1 MLSIFCDI
9 TNTLC
14 QAILFVWVTHNIAK
28 KENKISKVKSLA
40 LMTLI
45 FAEVVTFTYSG
56 TSIPFANFMMVVII
70 LLLILIF
77 YRKSILDGFVGFGLG
92 YGIIAMLAYFLITL
106 YQKKIMNLSMPMSE
120 DVKILLFIYAPAWII
135 YIVLY
140 KLRTHIF
147 GAAVFLKN
155 LKHSIVFVVLIDF
168 ALIILDTVRIDWS
181 VESMEVTFKFFIYL
195 LAFITFTFATIYFAK
210 VNNKSKEVE
219 MLNLA
224 LNDKITELRKIKHDY
239 GSEISTLYGL
249 YQLQRFDRVGEILK
263 GIVEKYQ
270 TVTPMINAN
279 TETNPVV
286 ASVLQFASS
295 AGINVISID
304 NADYSN
310 ISITDG
316 ELLKLL
322 SNIVRNSVDALK
334 GVENPT
340 IKFKSYNT
348 YEGLIITIA
357 NNGPEI
363 PKEIRNKIFQTGFTT
378 KQNNDKDRGYGLSIV
393 SDIIDKCDGKIIVQS
408 NDSWTQFKIEVP
420 QTAC

>member
-28 KENKISKVKSLA
+28 KENRISKVKSLA

-106 YQKKIMNLSMPMSE
+106 YQKKIMNLNMAMAE

-155 LKHSIVFVVLIDF
+155 LKHSIIFVVLIDF

-348 YEGLIITIA
+348 YEGVIITIA

-393 SDIIDKCDGKIIVQS
+393 SDIIHKCDGKIIVQS
-408 NDSWTQFKIEVP
+408 NDSWTQFKLEVP
-420 QTAC
+420 QAAC

>member
-14 QAILFVWVTHNIAK
+14 QAILFVWVTHNIVK
-28 KENKISKVKSLA
+28 KENRISKVKSLA

-70 LLLILIF
+70 LLLILVF

-106 YQKKIMNLSMPMSE
+106 YQKKIMNLNMAMTE

-286 ASVLQFASS
+286 ASVLQYASS

-340 IKFKSYNT
+340 IKFKSYNA
-348 YEGLIITIA
+348 YEGVIITIA

-393 SDIIDKCDGKIIVQS
+393 SDIIHKCDGKIIVQS
-408 NDSWTQFKIEVP
+408 TDSWTQFKIEVP
-420 QTAC
+420 QMA